1 MKKLLQ
7 HTPLFLFLL
16 PVFFVLHGVNENF
29 GYINVPDCLLLMITY
44 TGAAALLYF
53 LIMPLIKNYVRAAL
67 MATYLMAFYCFFGA
81 VHDFFKLQLGLFY
94 KYVELIPL
102 FLIAGLF
109 LFFFLKRTKHPFIKL
124 SLFINL
130 LLIIYLVVDGGGIL
144 WKLIFPPPNKLAVY
158 SFAEHNTYSVCSDCP
173 KPDIY
178 FLLFDEYA
186 SSLSLKEKFN
196 YDNSD
201 LDTFLINS
209 GFHIQTKSRS
219 NYNFTPFS
227 MSSVL
232 NMSYLHGF
240 FNPDACTADD
250 YAYCNNLIKNDQ
262 VIKFLSYQGYDIVNY
277 SVFDLAGNPSKVEQ
291 SFLPLKTKLIT
302 DRTLFAYLRRDIGW
316 MFYTGKWEIK
326 WLTENTFFNQVINND
341 KIIASVERESEI
353 RSNHPRFIYGH
364 VYMPHP
370 PFFFDKNGN
379 RKDKATIYKES
390 VINKLTQPYLD
401 YIPYTNDRVK
411 ELINAIRKNTNDS
424 AVIIFMGDHGF
435 RYDTKEKYPINFFQN
450 QNAVFFPDKDY
461 HLFYDSIT
469 NVNMFRVVFN
479 KMFKQNIPLLNDT
492 SIYLHDKQ

>member
-7 HTPLFLFLL
+7 HTPVFLFLL

-53 LIMPLIKNYVRAAL
+53 LFLPFLKNYVRAAL

-81 VHDFFKLQLGLFY
+81 VHDFFKLQLGFFY
-94 KYVELIPL
+94 RYVYLLPV
-102 FLIAGLF
+102 FLILGL
-109 LFFFLKRTKHPFIKL
+109 LLLAFLKRTTHPFIKL

-130 LLIIYLVVDGGGIL
+130 LLIIYLVVDSGGIV
-144 WKLIFPPPNKLAVY
+144 WKLIYPPPNKLAVY
-158 SFAEHNTYSVCSDCP
+158 SFAEHNNYVACNGCS

-186 SSLSLKEKFN
+186 SSLSLKQRYH

-201 LDTFLINS
+201 LDSFLTNS

-227 MSSVL
+227 MSSIL

-240 FNPDACTADD
+240 FNPAACSADD

-277 SVFDLAGNPSKVEQ
+277 SVFDLAGNPSRVNQ
-291 SFLPLKTKLIT
+291 TFLPLKTKLIT
-302 DRTLFAYLRRDIGW
+302 DRTLFAYLRKDIGW
-316 MFYTGKWEIK
+316 MFYAGKWEIK
-326 WLTENTFFNQVINND
+326 WLTENTFFNQVVNND
-341 KIIASVERESEI
+341 KIIAGVETESEAHPK
-353 RSNHPRFIYGH
+353 HPRFIYAH
-364 VYMPHP
+364 IYMPHP
-370 PFFFDKNGN
+370 PFFFDKNGV
-379 RKDKATIYKES
+379 RKDKATIYQES
-390 VINKLTQPYLD
+390 VINKFIQPYLD
-401 YIPYTNDRVK
+401 YIPYTNSRVK
-411 ELINAIRKNTNDS
+411 ELISAIQTNTRDS

-435 RYDTKEKYPINFFQN
+435 RYETKEVYPIHFFQN

-461 HLFYDSIT
+461 HLLYDSIT
-469 NVNMFRVVFN
+469 GVNMFRVVFN
-479 KMFKQNIPLLNDT
+479 KMFDQHIPLLQDS
-492 SIYLHDKQ
+492 SIFLRDKQ